1 MEIVMSLT
9 GCTQEEAEKTL
20 RECNNDTV
28 EAVDRILN
36 LPGSQWGPKRRRIDA
51 EQEKFAEMR
60 KNMEAMDRKTDTQLM
75 KKDQPDC
82 SSSLV
87 SSHTPARLLEE
98 PSSDSHHTQQNQIV
112 IPELEEQK
120 QETVCPSQSE

>member
-9 GCTQEEAEKTL
+9 GCTKEEAEKTL

-28 EAVDRILN
+28 DAVDKILN
-36 LPGSQWGPKRRRIDA
+36 LPVSQWGPKRRKIDA
-51 EQEKFAEMR
+51 EQERFTEMR

-82 SSSLV
+82 SSSLEW
-87 SSHTPARLLEE
+87 SHTPARLLEE
-98 PSSDSHHTQQNQIV
+98 PSSHSPHTQQNQIV

-120 QETVCPSQSE
+120 QETACPSQSE